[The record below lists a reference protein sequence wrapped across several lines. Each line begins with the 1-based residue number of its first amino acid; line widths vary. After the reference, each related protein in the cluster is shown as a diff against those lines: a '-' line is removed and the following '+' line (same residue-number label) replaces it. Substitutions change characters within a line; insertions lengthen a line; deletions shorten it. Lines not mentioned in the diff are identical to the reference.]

1 MQQTLEVTK
10 QNAIQAYNEAD
21 SKGKELLENLYGK
34 EVFNQKITDR
44 VKSFEDALELY
55 SKKIEP
61 VLSNLLNY
69 TGYNKEVISA
79 QATEKLKIIISVL
92 NEDWTPDWDNSNQYK
107 YYPYFDM
114 SNNTLVFSHCFSW
127 HTYSY
132 VSSRLCLRSKELAEY
147 CGKQFIDLYKQSFL
161 ML

>member
-1 MQQTLEVTK
+1 MIS
-10 QNAIQAYNEAD
+10 IQLTAEQIKVLRKDLVKAGV
-21 SKGKELLENLYGK
+21 SLSEGP
-34 EVFNQKITDR
+34 ITDR

-55 SKKIEP
+55 TGDVEGKRFLLDYKGNDKEILASVAFLK
-61 VLSNLLNY
+61 LS
-69 TGYNKEVISA
+69 
-79 QATEKLKIIISVL
+79 IIIEVL
-92 NEDWTPDWDNSNQYK
+92 NEDWTPDWDNSNEYK

-114 SNNTLVFSHCFSW
+114 SNNTLVFTHYNAW
-127 HTYSY
+127 NAYSN